1 MTQADKQPIRILIAD
16 DHGVVR
22 EGLRAVLEED
32 DLQVVGEAM
41 TGQEA
46 VAMAH
51 RLQPDVV
58 LLDIRMPDLNGLQAL
73 VQIKAKAPAMRVV
86 MLTTYATPDYLIKAI
101 QSGADGYLSKDT
113 DPQQI
118 PAVVRTVVRDER
130 LLDQDLLRETLSS
143 LDSPTSV
150 AQSRPIWPTTP
161 LTDREIEVLK
171 LIVVGHSNEAIA
183 QALVISIAT
192 VKTHVR
198 HILAKLDAPDR
209 TQAAV
214 WAVRS
219 GIA

>member
-1 MTQADKQPIRILIAD
+1 MTQAENHPIRILIAD

-32 DLQVVGEAM
+32 DLLVVGEAT

-46 VAMAH
+46 VAMTH
-51 RLQPDVV
+51 SLQPDVV

-73 VQIKAKAPAMRVV
+73 AQIKAKTPDVHVV
-86 MLTTYATPDYLIKAI
+86 MLTTYATPDYLTKAI
-101 QSGADGYLSKDT
+101 HAGADGYLSKDT

-118 PAVVRTVVRDER
+118 PAVVRAVVRDAR
-130 LLDQDLLRETLSS
+130 LLDRNLLREALSS
-143 LDSPTSV
+143 VDRPVPV
-150 AQSRPIWPTTP
+150 AQTRSVSPETP
-161 LTDREIEVLK
+161 LTERETEVLK
-171 LIVVGHSNEAIA
+171 LIVAGYSNEAIA
-183 QALVISIAT
+183 ETLVISIAT

-198 HILAKLDAPDR
+198 HILEKLHAPDR

-214 WAVRS
+214 WAVRN

>member
-1 MTQADKQPIRILIAD
+1 MTQAENQPIRILIAD

-32 DLQVVGEAM
+32 ALDVVGEAT

-51 RLQPDVV
+51 SLQPDVV
-58 LLDIRMPDLNGLQAL
+58 LLDIRMPELNGLQAL
-73 VQIKAKAPAMRVV
+73 AQIKANDPTIRVV
-86 MLTTYATPDYLIKAI
+86 MLTTYATPDYLTKAI

-130 LLDQDLLRETLSS
+130 LLDRDLLREALSS

-150 AQSRPIWPTTP
+150 VQPRPVWPTTP

-171 LIVVGHSNEAIA
+171 LIVAGYSNDAIA
-183 QALVISIAT
+183 EALVISTAT

-214 WAVRS
+214 WAVRN